1 MCVTQL
7 HEEGVMNTSYPT
19 SPPSLDGQASTS
31 APAPCAE
38 GTCHP
43 AGLSG
48 PAKTAA
54 VTKVRCLEHELFED
68 GHVRAGITHKN
79 AVEVIDELNQLR
91 AALGWL
97 EVDLDGRWRWP
108 N

>member
-1 MCVTQL
+1 
-7 HEEGVMNTSYPT
+7 MNTSYPT
-19 SPPSLDGQASTS
+19 SPPSHGVQGSTS
-31 APAPCAE
+31 APSRSADRMS
-38 GTCHP
+38 HS

-68 GHVRAGITHKN
+68 GHVRAGVTPKT
-79 AVEVIDELNQLR
+79 ALEVIDELNQLR

-108 N
+108 I